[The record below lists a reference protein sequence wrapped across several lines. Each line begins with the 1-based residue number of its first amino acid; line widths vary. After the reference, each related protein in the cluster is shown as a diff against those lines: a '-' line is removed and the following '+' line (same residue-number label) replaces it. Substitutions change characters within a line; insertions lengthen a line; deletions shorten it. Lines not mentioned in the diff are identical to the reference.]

1 MKLTRDQRIAL
12 TEHPDADIA
21 AYLTAIETGRVGVIY
36 EGGRGASIKP
46 RGNAT
51 LVSYQG
57 TLSKLYEFL
66 QRQSSTGD
74 VSWADVTEAQL
85 EDYLHRTLSGGPM
98 HRGIATATQNR
109 TCIRGFY
116 KYLRA
121 YDRVP
126 FTRPDDDPSAF
137 VRIDPDRLRRADE
150 RQPITDAD
158 WLAVIRSPRLA
169 TDDRLAL
176 GLGYY
181 CGLRR
186 EEIVTVAPRAID
198 PLHKRILFVDRK
210 GGKTKTGLEYG
221 ELVELL
227 CDERPEVAHGARDW
241 VGLVEMYARY
251 RDGENTLVP
260 DHGVANVGQRFND
273 RLTHHI
279 LKDAGLARDAF
290 TPHSLRHSFGTNM
303 ALCGLDLHVIADQM
317 SHTSTETTMRYV
329 NMAGQIKAFRKRN
342 RAANEV
348 SSEPVISLVRRA
360 RDGA

>member
-1 MKLTRDQRIAL
+1 MKLTRVQRVQL
-12 TEHPDADIA
+12 CTHPDPDIQ
-21 AYLTAIETGRVGVIY
+21 AYLTAIETGRIGVIY

-46 RGNAT
+46 RSAAT

-57 TLSKLYEFL
+57 TLNQLHIYLGGKA
-66 QRQSSTGD
+66 
-74 VSWADVTEAQL
+74 WADVTEADL
-85 EDYLHRTLSGGPM
+85 ESFLHRSMSAGGA
-98 HRGIATATQNR
+98 RGANTAVQNR

-126 FTRPDDDPSAF
+126 FSRPDDDPSAF
-137 VRIDPDRLRRADE
+137 VRIDPDRLKRADE
-150 RQPITDAD
+150 RQPIADAD
-158 WLAVIRSPRLA
+158 WLSVVRSPRLA

-186 EEIVTVAPRAID
+186 EEIVTVAPHAID
-198 PLHKRILFVDRK
+198 PLHQRILFVDRK

-221 ELVELL
+221 ELVGLL
-227 CDERPEVAHGARDW
+227 CDERPEVSQGARDW
-241 VGLVEMYARY
+241 VTLIELYAKHRA
-251 RDGENTLVP
+251 GENTLVP
-260 DHGVANVGQRFND
+260 DYGVRNPGQRLID
-273 RLTHHI
+273 RLNHHI
-279 LKDAGLARDAF
+279 LPGAKLAPGCF

-342 RAANEV
+342 PVAAPADV
-348 SSEPVISLVRRA
+348 APVISLVRQA
-360 RDGA
+360 RDGG